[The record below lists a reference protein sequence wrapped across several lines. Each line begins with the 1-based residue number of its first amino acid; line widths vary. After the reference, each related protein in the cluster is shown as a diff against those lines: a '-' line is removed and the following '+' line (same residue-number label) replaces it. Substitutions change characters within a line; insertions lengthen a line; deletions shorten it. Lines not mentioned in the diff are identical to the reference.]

1 MAYVEWENGTFDL
14 DSQFAM
20 TALLSEFD
28 QKLQSVGLIKV
39 ASDSTEFT
47 MPPKLTSVPYS
58 TGYDVQTLSYKL
70 PKGNG
75 VIQYEDVVGQTYKKI
90 KKASYVDNDCYV
102 QFKFKYLRYSAVS
115 LSDAATNP
123 NHFKRAFIFYCDL
136 LSKNSELSDYKLISS
151 MGNYRLNNSGS
162 TYVNS
167 PYFRQDNK
175 KCYILLSEQS
185 LVVYFLNING
195 GSGSSGEN
203 SGTFNRYHTV
213 VQFIL
218 NRNKNNTSSFI
229 TQQPDS
235 GNNGTVGTLQASI
248 RDNALRTNNWSV
260 ATKSGSFYAWSYL
273 TDAAD
278 VLNGEIVIQP
288 CWCDYYDKVDISYY
302 SYVIRNNLVPTPTIN
317 QVVIRDINGVEIMT
331 NYLNMGDYDQTFK
344 PMNRNDFTF
353 CHIIPEYE
361 LTTENL

>member
-39 ASDSTEFT
+39 AADSTEFT
-47 MPPKLTSVPYS
+47 MPPKLTSVPYT

-75 VIQYEDVVGQTYKKI
+75 VIQYEDVVGQTYKKV
-90 KKASYVDNDCYV
+90 KKASFVNNDCYI
-102 QFKFKYLRYSAVS
+102 QFKFKYLRYSSVS

-123 NHFKRAFIFYCDL
+123 NHFKRAFIFYCDI
-136 LSKNSELSDYKLISS
+136 LSKNSVLSDYKLMSA
-151 MGNYRLNNSGS
+151 MGNYYNYNTSAGIG
-162 TYVNS
+162 S
-167 PYFRQDNK
+167 PYGRQDNK
-175 KCYILLSEQS
+175 KCYIMLTEQS
-185 LVVYFLNING
+185 LVVYFLNVSY
-195 GSGSSGEN
+195 GSGSSGEP
-203 SGTFNRYHTV
+203 SGTFGRYHTT

-218 NRNKNNTSSFI
+218 NRHKNNTSSFI
-229 TQQPDS
+229 TQIS
-235 GNNGTVGTLQASI
+235 NAGLSGTLGTIQTSV
-248 RDNALRTNNWSV
+248 RDNVLRQNNYSV
-260 ATKSGSFYAWSYL
+260 ATKSGSFYAWAFL

-288 CWCDYYDKVDISYY
+288 CWCDYYDTVDISYY
-302 SYVIRNNLVPTPTIN
+302 SYVIRNNLVPTPTVNNVI
-317 QVVIRDINGVEIMT
+317 IRDINGVEIMAK
-331 NYLNMGDYDQTFK
+331 YLNMGDYDQTFK

>member
-39 ASDSTEFT
+39 AADSTEFT
-47 MPPKLTSVPYS
+47 MPPKLTSVSYG

-75 VIQYEDVVGQTYKKI
+75 VIQYEDVAGQTYKKV

-102 QFKFKYLRYSAVS
+102 QFKFKYLRYSTTS
-115 LSDAATNP
+115 LTDAATNP
-123 NHFKRAFIFYCDL
+123 NHFKRAFIFYCDI
-136 LSKNSELSDYKLISS
+136 LSKNTELSDYKLMSA
-151 MGNYRLNNSGS
+151 MGNYYTWNGG
-162 TYVNS
+162 TAIAP
-167 PYFRQDNK
+167 PYGRQDNK
-175 KCYILLSEQS
+175 KCYIIMTEQS
-185 LVVYFLNING
+185 LVVYFLNLSY
-195 GSGSSGEN
+195 GSGNNGEPA
-203 SGTFNRYHTV
+203 GAFNRYHTV

-229 TQQPDS
+229 TQVS
-235 GNNGTVGTLQASI
+235 AVGNNGTVGTLQASI
-248 RDNALRTNNWSV
+248 RENLLRTNNWSV
-260 ATKSGSFYAWSYL
+260 ATKSGSFYAWAFL

-302 SYVIRNNLVPTPTIN
+302 TYVIRNNLVPTPTIN
-317 QVVIRDINGVEIMT
+317 QVVIRDINGVEVMT
-331 NYLNMGDYDQTFK
+331 KYINMGDYDQTFK

-361 LTTENL
+361 LTTEKL

>member
-39 ASDSTEFT
+39 AADSTEFT
-47 MPPKLTSVPYS
+47 MPPKLTSVPFN
-58 TGYDVQTLSYKL
+58 TGYMVQTLSYKL

-75 VIQYEDVVGQTYKKI
+75 EIQYEDVVGQTYKKI

-102 QFKFKYLRYSAVS
+102 QFKFMYHRNSATS

-136 LSKNSELSDYKLISS
+136 LSKNTELSDYKLISA
-151 MGNYRLNNSGS
+151 MGNYYTWNGG
-162 TYVNS
+162 TAIGA
-167 PYFRQDNK
+167 PYGRQDNK
-175 KCYILLSEQS
+175 KCYIMLTEQS
-185 LVVYFLNING
+185 LVVYFLNVSYG
-195 GSGSSGEN
+195 AGSSGEPT
-203 SGTFNRYHTV
+203 GVFNRYHTT

-218 NRNKNNTSSFI
+218 NRHKNNTSSFI
-229 TQQPDS
+229 TQVPES
-235 GNNGTVGTLQASI
+235 GTKGTMQTSL
-248 RDNALRTNNWSV
+248 RDNVLRQNNYSV
-260 ATKSGSFYAWSYL
+260 STKSGSFYSWAYL
-273 TDAAD
+273 TYAAY

-288 CWCDYYDKVDISYY
+288 CWCDYYDKIDISFY
-302 SYVIRNNLVPTPTIN
+302 SYVIRNNLVPTPTVNNVI
-317 QVVIRDINGVEIMT
+317 IRDINGIEIMAK
-331 NYLNMGDYDQTFK
+331 YLNMGDYDQTFK